1 MNTVINT
8 QQNPANAEAHQPAGG
23 VVLAPGLI
31 WVARLPRI
39 DSETQRRLVDVS
51 RHHQAAG
58 EHLLAA
64 AHYRLL
70 AEQGGGHAKTYRVLA
85 GRFEASAEGIRSLA
99 YRSACG
105 LIAYVESHWTAEEIA
120 VARAARED

>member
-1 MNTVINT
+1 MITVINT

-23 VVLAPGLI
+23 VELAPGLI

-39 DSETQRRLVDVS
+39 DSEAQRRLVDVS
-51 RHHQAAG
+51 RHHRAAG

-64 AHYRLL
+64 AHYRQL
-70 AEQGGGHAKTYRVLA
+70 ADHGGGHAKTYRVLA
-85 GRFEASAEGIRSLA
+85 GRFEETAEGIRGLA
-99 YRSACG
+99 YRGACG
-105 LIAYVESHWTAEEIA
+105 LIAYVESHWTTEEIA